1 MRILVTGG
9 SGFIGSHLCRELL
22 SNGHEVFVYDNF
34 STGKIDNLST
44 FIDSPKLHIIEGSI
58 LDLEKCKK
66 LVSESE
72 YIFHLAASVG
82 VFNII
87 NHPIESLKINIRGTE
102 NILEAA
108 NIYGVPF
115 FLASSSEVY
124 GKNISDSL
132 AENDDRI
139 IGSPSKMRWTYSEAK
154 ALDES
159 LTQAYFIHNKLETRI
174 VRFFNTVG
182 PRQVGDYG
190 MVIPRFINNALE
202 NKPLQVYGDGS
213 QKRCFLH
220 IQDAIDAV
228 MKVAFSPNTIGTT
241 INIGNNK
248 EISILE
254 LAEKIIFLTNSKSLI
269 ELIPYKLAY
278 GLGFEEMQRRVPNI
292 KLINDLVE
300 WSPKLDLTSIITD
313 IVSEFKVSKDV

>member
-9 SGFIGSHLCRELL
+9 SGFIGSHLCRKLI

-66 LVSESE
+66 SVSESD
-72 YIFHLAASVG
+72 YVFHLAASVG

-87 NHPIESLKINIRGTE
+87 NKPIESLKINIIGTE
-102 NILEAA
+102 NMLESADLY
-108 NIYGVPF
+108 NVPF

-132 AENDDRI
+132 GESDDRI
-139 IGSPSKMRWTYSEAK
+139 VGSPSKMRWTYSEAK

-159 LTQAYFIHNKLETRI
+159 LTQAYFIHHKLETRI

-182 PRQVGDYG
+182 PRQIGDYG
-190 MVIPRFINNALE
+190 MVIPRFIENALQ
-202 NKPLQVYGDGS
+202 NKPLQIYGDGA

-228 MKVAFSPNTIGTT
+228 MKVAFSPKTIGTT
-241 INIGNNK
+241 LNIGNDT

-254 LAEKIIFLTNSKSLI
+254 LAYKIISLTNSKSLI
-269 ELIPYKLAY
+269 EFVPYKLAY

-292 KLINDLVE
+292 QLINELVE
-300 WSPKLDLTSIITD
+300 WNPKLDLTNIITD
-313 IVSEFKVSKDV
+313 IVKEFRSSKGL

>member
-9 SGFIGSHLCRELL
+9 SGFIGSHLCRKLL

-34 STGKIDNLST
+34 STGKIENLST
-44 FIDSPKLHIIEGSI
+44 FTDSPKLQIIEGSI

-87 NHPIESLKINIRGTE
+87 NQPIESLKINIRGTE
-102 NILEAA
+102 NMLESADLY
-108 NIYGVPF
+108 NVPF

-132 AENDDRI
+132 GESDDRI

-182 PRQVGDYG
+182 PRQIGDYG
-190 MVIPRFINNALE
+190 MVIPRFIENALQ
-202 NKPLQVYGDGS
+202 NRPLQIYGDGT

-228 MKVAFSPNTIGTT
+228 VRVAFSPKTIGTT
-241 INIGNNK
+241 LNIGNDT

-254 LAEKIIFLTNSKSLI
+254 LAKKIISLTNSKSPI
-269 ELIPYKLAY
+269 EFIPYKLAY

-292 KLINDLVE
+292 RLINELVE
-300 WSPKLDLTSIITD
+300 WSPKLDLTSVITD
-313 IVSEFKVSKDV
+313 IVKEFESSKGL

>member
-9 SGFIGSHLCRELL
+9 SGFIGSHLCRKLI

-44 FIDSPKLHIIEGSI
+44 FINSPKLHIIEGSI

-66 LVSESE
+66 AVSESD
-72 YIFHLAASVG
+72 YVFHLAASVG

-87 NHPIESLKINIRGTE
+87 NKPIESLKINIMGTE
-102 NILEAA
+102 NMLESADLY
-108 NIYGVPF
+108 NVPF

-132 AENDDRI
+132 AESDDRI
-139 IGSPSKMRWTYSEAK
+139 VGSPSKMRWTYSEAK

-159 LTQAYFIHNKLETRI
+159 LTQAYFIHHKLETRI

-182 PRQVGDYG
+182 PRQIGDYG
-190 MVIPRFINNALE
+190 MVIPRFIENALQ
-202 NKPLQVYGDGS
+202 NKPLQIYGDGA

-220 IQDAIDAV
+220 IQDAIDAL
-228 MKVAFSPNTIGTT
+228 MKVAFSPKTIGTT
-241 INIGNNK
+241 LNIGNDT

-254 LAEKIIFLTNSKSLI
+254 LAYKIISLTNSKSLI
-269 ELIPYKLAY
+269 EFVPYKLAY

-292 KLINDLVE
+292 QLINELVE
-300 WSPKLDLTSIITD
+300 WNPKLDLTNIITD
-313 IVSEFKVSKDV
+313 IVKEFRSSKGL

>member
-1 MRILVTGG
+1 MKILVTGG
-9 SGFIGSHLCRELL
+9 SGFIGSHLCRALI
-22 SNGHEVFVYDNF
+22 SNGHEIFVYDNF
-34 STGKIDNLST
+34 STGRINNLNT
-44 FIDSPKLHIIEGSI
+44 LIDSQKLHIIEGSI
-58 LDLEKCKK
+58 LDLEKCKE
-66 LVSESE
+66 LVSKTD

-82 VFNII
+82 VFNVI

>member
-1 MRILVTGG
+1 MKILVTGG
-9 SGFIGSHLCRELL
+9 SGFIGSHLCRKLIL
-22 SNGHEVFVYDNF
+22 SGHEISVYDNF
-34 STGKIDNLST
+34 STGRLNNLSRL
-44 FIDSPKLHIIEGSI
+44 IDSPKLHIIEGSI
-58 LDLEKCKK
+58 LDLEKCKEI
-66 LVSESE
+66 VSKTE

-87 NHPIESLKINIRGTE
+87 NHPIESLRINIRGTE

-108 NIYGVPF
+108 HLYNVPF

-124 GKNISDSL
+124 GKNVSDSL

-190 MVIPRFINNALE
+190 MVIPRFINNALD

-220 IQDAIDAV
+220 VQDAIDAV

-241 INIGNNK
+241 LNIGNNK

-254 LAEKIIFLTNSKSLI
+254 LAEKIIFLTNSKSSI

-278 GLGFEEMQRRVPNI
+278 GFGFEEMQRRVPNI
-292 KLINDLVE
+292 ELIKNLVE
-300 WSPKLDLTSIITD
+300 WSPKLDLTSIVTD
-313 IVSEFKVSKDV
+313 IVNEFRTSKEV

>member
-1 MRILVTGG
+1 MKILVTGG
-9 SGFIGSHLCRELL
+9 SGFIGSHLCRALI
-22 SNGHEVFVYDNF
+22 SNGHEIFVYDNF
-34 STGKIDNLST
+34 STGRINNLNT
-44 FIDSPKLHIIEGSI
+44 LIDSQKLHIIEGSI
-58 LDLEKCKK
+58 LDLEKCKE
-66 LVSESE
+66 LVSKTD

-82 VFNII
+82 VFNVI

-108 NIYGVPF
+108 NIYSVPF

-300 WSPKLDLTSIITD
+300 WRPKLDLTSIITD

>member
-1 MRILVTGG
+1 MKILVTGG
-9 SGFIGSHLCRELL
+9 SGFIGSHLCRALI
-22 SNGHEVFVYDNF
+22 SNGHEIFVYDNF
-34 STGKIDNLST
+34 STGRINNLNT
-44 FIDSPKLHIIEGSI
+44 LNDSQKLHIIEGSI
-58 LDLEKCKK
+58 LDLEKCKE
-66 LVSESE
+66 LVSKTD